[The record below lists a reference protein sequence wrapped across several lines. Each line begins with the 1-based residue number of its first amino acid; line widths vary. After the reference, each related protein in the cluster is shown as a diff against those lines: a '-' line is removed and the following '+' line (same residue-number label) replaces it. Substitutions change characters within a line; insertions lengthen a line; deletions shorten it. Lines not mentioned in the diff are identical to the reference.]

1 MIDVKA
7 MEQQVVD
14 LPSRNFI
21 RQIYIATST
30 LIASL
35 DRLRRTWP
43 FKPYEIKSVCT
54 GIWPVLTLMNASLV
68 NRPLLRSTF
77 AYVQIPSE
85 LPSHFI
91 P

>member
-1 MIDVKA
+1 MIDQKA
-7 MEQQVVD
+7 TEEQIVD
-14 LPSRNFI
+14 LPSQNFI

-35 DRLRRTWP
+35 DCLPQTWP
-43 FKPYEIKSVCT
+43 FKPYGIKSVCT
-54 GIWPVLTLMNASLV
+54 GIWPVLTKMNASLV
-68 NRPLLRSTF
+68 NGPLLRSTF

-85 LPSHFI
+85 LSSHFI